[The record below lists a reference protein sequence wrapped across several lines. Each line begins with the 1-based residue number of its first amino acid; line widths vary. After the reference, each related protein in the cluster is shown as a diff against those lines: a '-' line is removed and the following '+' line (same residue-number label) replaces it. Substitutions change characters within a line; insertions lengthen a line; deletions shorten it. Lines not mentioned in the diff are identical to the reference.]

1 MKLAKIC
8 LEKPTLHAG
17 TFMTGLTVLTP
28 GVHNVQMV
36 GTHLNGSTL
45 ELTSQ
50 ITIGGDGEFTSIGAN
65 IPVIQ

>member
-1 MKLAKIC
+1 
-8 LEKPTLHAG
+8 
-17 TFMTGLTVLTP
+17 MTGLTVLTP